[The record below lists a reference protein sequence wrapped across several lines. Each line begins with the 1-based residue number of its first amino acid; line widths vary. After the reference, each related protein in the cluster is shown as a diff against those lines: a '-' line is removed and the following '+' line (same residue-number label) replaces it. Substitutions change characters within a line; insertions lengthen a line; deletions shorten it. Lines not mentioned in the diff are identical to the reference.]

1 MSHGSRNNP
10 GEAEKRDIVTR
21 ETVEPEEAVLEMFL
35 SADCVPG
42 TVLQGGQWVR
52 SVVDRHSSQRC
63 IHVLISGT
71 SMLPYLEE
79 GSLQMW

>member
-1 MSHGSRNNP
+1 MIMSHGSRNNP

-21 ETVEPEEAVLEMFL
+21 ETVEPEGAVLEMFL

-52 SVVDRHSSQRC
+52 SVVDRC